1 MEANHRV
8 QGWMWVSTS
17 ASRSLGRRP
26 AGGQGQNRPGENPP
40 SGIAGGPAETWTK
53 VERGPHL
60 ASRKSECWKRSTY
73 SCARRS
79 SIPTFC
85 CMLRGRRMI
94 TIFHDK
100 DDPEAQAKFERW
112 RQTTSHGYFINYRS
126 RSNLMIHRVGC
137 PHDTPWHQKWGS
149 LTRTKKMCSSSE
161 DALAE
166 WARANA
172 HAPLKRCSDC
182 M

>member
-1 MEANHRV
+1 
-8 QGWMWVSTS
+8 
-17 ASRSLGRRP
+17 
-26 AGGQGQNRPGENPP
+26 
-40 SGIAGGPAETWTK
+40 
-53 VERGPHL
+53 
-60 ASRKSECWKRSTY
+60 
-73 SCARRS
+73 
-79 SIPTFC
+79 
-85 CMLRGRRMI
+85 MI

-112 RQTTSHGYFINYRS
+112 RQTTSHGYYINYRS

-137 PHDTPWHQKWGS
+137 PHDTPWNQKWGS

-166 WARANA
+166 WVRANA

>member
-1 MEANHRV
+1 
-8 QGWMWVSTS
+8 
-17 ASRSLGRRP
+17 
-26 AGGQGQNRPGENPP
+26 
-40 SGIAGGPAETWTK
+40 
-53 VERGPHL
+53 
-60 ASRKSECWKRSTY
+60 
-73 SCARRS
+73 
-79 SIPTFC
+79 
-85 CMLRGRRMI
+85 MI

-100 DDPEAQAKFERW
+100 DAPEAQAKCERW
-112 RQTTSHGYFINYRS
+112 RQTTSHGYYINYRS

-137 PHDTPWHQKWGS
+137 PHDTPWNQKWGS
-149 LTRTKKMCSSSE
+149 LTRTKNMCSSSE